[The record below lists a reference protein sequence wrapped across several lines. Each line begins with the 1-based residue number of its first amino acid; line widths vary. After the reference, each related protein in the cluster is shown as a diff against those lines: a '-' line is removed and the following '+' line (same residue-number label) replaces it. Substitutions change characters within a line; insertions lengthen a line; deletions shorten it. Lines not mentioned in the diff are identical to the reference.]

1 MPEAVSRMCS
11 VKKVFLKI
19 SQNSQK
25 DTWSG
30 VSFFIKLQV
39 FYEAPPVG
47 VFGMCYS
54 GAGIFPGYW
63 FVTTVAKIR
72 KLEGI
77 YIRWDIEWDISADN
91 ELIPSRWECTLTK
104 VRSHQVEVIFLPVN
118 NYCRAIPITILH
130 KLIWH

>member
-47 VFGMCYS
+47 AFGMCYS
-54 GAGIFPGYW
+54 SAGIFPGYW